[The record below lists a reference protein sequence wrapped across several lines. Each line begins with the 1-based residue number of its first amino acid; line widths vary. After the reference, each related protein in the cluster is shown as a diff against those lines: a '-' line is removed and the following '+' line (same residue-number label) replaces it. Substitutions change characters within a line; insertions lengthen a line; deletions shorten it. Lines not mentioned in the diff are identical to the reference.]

1 MGVVTGL
8 LEFMNVII
16 ILNYYV
22 FCILPLPYLI
32 YNFLVCWTLSVAE
45 NNAIDKNQYKY
56 VLWHVCFTNILLFI
70 FYHIQYKS
78 AKLCN
83 CTIFA
88 AFPTCAGASYTSYK
102 LSSLPF
108 LTLSVLASILH
119 F

>member
-1 MGVVTGL
+1 MFVLQT
-8 LEFMNVII
+8 
-16 ILNYYV
+16 YY
-22 FCILPLPYLI
+22 YLFFI
-32 YNFLVCWTLSVAE
+32 TYN
-45 NNAIDKNQYKY
+45 N
-56 VLWHVCFTNILLFI
+56 
-70 FYHIQYKS
+70 KS